1 LSLSAL
7 GYESKQIPPAGKL
20 LYAMSMEHFL
30 IATTMLVVGLFAV
43 LSWDTTYP
51 NQRDVMVL
59 APLPVR
65 ARTLFL
71 AKVAAVASAFSL
83 AVLILHV
90 ACGFIWPITLNID
103 NPRLTVP
110 AFTYDRAIAP
120 VNADELQA
128 VLGQDLAPAYQAGI
142 GPLAPG
148 TGTGLAI
155 GVWKRGVRRVFTY
168 GAAKTDSLFEIGS
181 ISKTFTALILARM
194 IAEGKVTLN
203 QPVRELLPED
213 SVKPSY
219 REITLLDLATH
230 HSGLPS
236 MPDNLQITNQ
246 ENPYANYHKADLYEY
261 ISLRGV
267 RKSPGAE
274 FNYSNLG
281 YGLLGEVLADR
292 AGLSYPDLLRTY
304 VTGPLQMQDTV
315 IALSAEQRQRFL
327 QGHYPPGRA
336 VHAWDMDA
344 LAPAGGIRSSVEDM
358 LTYLERQLHPD
369 ALSGVAETHKLRADL
384 ENPDGRVALAWIYDV
399 AARTYWHDGGTRGF
413 SSYAFFRPA
422 DDAAGIVLINVA
434 PWPIFADLVGLHIRQ
449 RLTGEPAVSLGF
461 LTIPASGGFAGLVRL
476 YATYWFTMLA
486 AGAFIFCCVLG
497 LQGIAAQVLP
507 RRLFLRASSFLQ
519 LAAFCLLVSVYFL
532 QPLVTG
538 PLAIMSAQSAA
549 G

>member
-1 LSLSAL
+1 
-7 GYESKQIPPAGKL
+7 
-20 LYAMSMEHFL
+20 
-30 IATTMLVVGLFAV
+30 
-43 LSWDTTYP
+43 
-51 NQRDVMVL
+51 
-59 APLPVR
+59 
-65 ARTLFL
+65 
-71 AKVAAVASAFSL
+71 
-83 AVLILHV
+83 
-90 ACGFIWPITLNID
+90 
-103 NPRLTVP
+103 
-110 AFTYDRAIAP
+110 
-120 VNADELQA
+120 
-128 VLGQDLAPAYQAGI
+128 
-142 GPLAPG
+142 
-148 TGTGLAI
+148 
-155 GVWKRGVRRVFTY
+155 
-168 GAAKTDSLFEIGS
+168 
-181 ISKTFTALILARM
+181 
-194 IAEGKVTLN
+194 
-203 QPVRELLPED
+203 
-213 SVKPSY
+213 
-219 REITLLDLATH
+219 
-230 HSGLPS
+230 
-236 MPDNLQITNQ
+236 
-246 ENPYANYHKADLYEY
+246 
-261 ISLRGV
+261 
-267 RKSPGAE
+267 
-274 FNYSNLG
+274 LG

-344 LAPAGGIRSSVEDM
+344 LAPAGGIRSNVEDM
-358 LTYLERQLHPD
+358 LTYLQRQLHPD
-369 ALSGVAETHKLRADL
+369 GLSGVAETHTLRADL

-422 DDAAGIVLINVA
+422 DDAAGIVLMNAA

-449 RLTGEPAVSLGF
+449 RLAGEPAVSLGF

-538 PLAIMSAQSAA
+538 PLAIMSAQSGGRLGWSPSFWFLGLFQQLIGSPALDGLAKRAWMGLAIVLCVTATAYMLSYLRTLRKIVEEPDIVAGSGRAHWLPRFGNALNTAVVQFSLRSLLRSRQHRVILAFYAGIGFAVAILFLKSPLAQKQFGDVAA
-549 G
+549 TDPWSHVSVPMLASTIVLLGFWVAGVRVVFAMPLDLRANWVFRITPVRGGLASLAARRRALLVLGVLPPWVLFTGCS